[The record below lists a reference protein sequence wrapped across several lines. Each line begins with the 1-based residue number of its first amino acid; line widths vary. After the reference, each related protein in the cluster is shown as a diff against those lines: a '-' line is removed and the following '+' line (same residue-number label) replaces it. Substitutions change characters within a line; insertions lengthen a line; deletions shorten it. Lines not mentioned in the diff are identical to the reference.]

1 MIALQFEFVNPEM
14 FWLLLLIPIAIGWYI
29 WQRNQWTASVKL
41 SSVQGF
47 KESSFI
53 AKLRPVLLLL
63 RLVALAFLVIAL
75 ARPRYV
81 DVSTRI
87 KKTEGID
94 IVMAIDISASMLARD
109 LRPNRLEAL
118 KKVASE
124 FVMGRPNDRIGIV
137 IYAGES
143 YTQTPLTIDKRV
155 VINAINDIRYTD
167 AIEGGT
173 AIGMGLATA
182 VNRLKES
189 PSSEGRV
196 VILLTDGE
204 NNSGFIDPNIA
215 TELAVQ
221 FGVKVYSIGLGT
233 TGMAMAPVAIN
244 PNGTFQYAQVP
255 VVIDEA
261 LLQNIAEATGGLY
274 FRADDN
280 QKLKQIYDEINKL
293 EKTEIEELQF
303 THYDEK
309 YRFFALWGGLFLL
322 LEIFLKLTVYRSFI

>member
-14 FWLLLLIPIAIGWYI
+14 FWLLLLIPVAIGWYI

-47 KESSFI
+47 KESSWV

-63 RLVALAFLVIAL
+63 RLVALALLVIAL

-124 FVMGRPNDRIGIV
+124 FVEGRPNDRIGIV

-167 AIEGGT
+167 VIEGGT

-189 PSSEGRV
+189 PSSDGRV

-204 NNSGFIDPNIA
+204 NNSGFIDPKIA

-233 TGMAMAPVAIN
+233 SGMAMAPVAIN
-244 PNGTFQYAQVP
+244 PNGTFQFANVP
-255 VVIDEA
+255 VVIDEV
-261 LLQNIAEATGGLY
+261 LLQNIAQATGGLY

-280 QKLKQIYDEINKL
+280 QKLEQIYDEINKL

-309 YRFFALWGGLFLL
+309 YRIFALWGGLFLL
-322 LEIFLKLTVYRSFI
+322 LEILLKLTVYRSFI

>member
-1 MIALQFEFVNPEM
+1 MIPLQFEFVNPEM
-14 FWLLLLIPIAIGWYI
+14 FWLLLLIPVALGWYW
-29 WQRNQWTASVKL
+29 WQQNNWTATVKL
-41 SSVQGF
+41 SSLKAFQ
-47 KESSFI
+47 ESSLL

-63 RLVALAFLVIAL
+63 RLGAIAFMVIAL

-81 DVSTRI
+81 DVSSKI

-109 LRPNRLEAL
+109 LKPNRLEAL

-143 YTQTPLTIDKRV
+143 YTQTPLTIDKRI
-155 VINAINDIRYTD
+155 VINAINDIKYTD

-204 NNSGFIDPNIA
+204 NNSGFIDPKIA
-215 TELAVQ
+215 AELAVE

-244 PNGTFQYAQVP
+244 PNGT
-255 VVIDEA
+255 
-261 LLQNIAEATGGLY
+261 
-274 FRADDN
+274 
-280 QKLKQIYDEINKL
+280 
-293 EKTEIEELQF
+293 
-303 THYDEK
+303 
-309 YRFFALWGGLFLL
+309 
-322 LEIFLKLTVYRSFI
+322 

>member
-1 MIALQFEFVNPEM
+1 MIPLQFEFVNPEM
-14 FWLLLLIPIAIGWYI
+14 FWLLLLIPVALGWYW
-29 WQRNQWTASVKL
+29 WQQNNWTATVKL
-41 SSVQGF
+41 SSLKAFQ
-47 KESSFI
+47 ESSLL

-63 RLVALAFLVIAL
+63 RLGAIAFMVIAL

-81 DVSTRI
+81 DVSSKI

-109 LRPNRLEAL
+109 LKPNRLEAL

-143 YTQTPLTIDKRV
+143 YTQTPLTIDKRI
-155 VINAINDIRYTD
+155 VINAINDIKYTD

-204 NNSGFIDPNIA
+204 NNSGFIDPKIA
-215 TELAVQ
+215 AELAVE

-244 PNGTFQYAQVP
+244 PNGTFHYAHTP
-255 VVIDEA
+255 VVIDED
-261 LLQNIAEATGGLY
+261 LLKEISRVTGGRY

-280 QKLKQIYDEINKL
+280 QKLEQIYNEINKL
-293 EKTEIEELQF
+293 EKTEIEEFQY

-309 YRFFALWGGLFLL
+309 FRVFLL
-322 LEIFLKLTVYRSFI
+322 CGAACFCCWNYY